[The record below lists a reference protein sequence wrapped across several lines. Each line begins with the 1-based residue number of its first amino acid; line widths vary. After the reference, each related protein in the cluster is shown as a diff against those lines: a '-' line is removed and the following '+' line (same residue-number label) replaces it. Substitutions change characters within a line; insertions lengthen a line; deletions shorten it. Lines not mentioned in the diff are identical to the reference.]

1 MRRIRA
7 GSRPPRRPRRGRASH
22 PRVAHIVTY
31 YVTFCSGVQR
41 GRAEG
46 GSGQQG
52 AMALSIRRRSGA
64 GWRPPQAG
72 PRESQPPASCSHC
85 HVLRDI
91 LLERAA
97 GDATGLG
104 GGALR
109 TARRRVSFETR
120 RKVAGWTG
128 LEPATSCVTG
138 RRSNQLSYH
147 PVVGRRLL
155 SGWEKQSQARTR
167 QNLRRIA
174 RVRRQ
179 PEALPVNT
187 HWLHTG
193 LGALLDFTDWRHAE
207 NASFADIYAVA
218 LRRNRRSF
226 PVTLRWRH
234 TGTGSDARRCSLV
247 SQRQRKVCP
256 SIRLGV
262 TSDWEVLPVNARWL
276 CAGSG
281 TLGDR
286 MRPRAA
292 TGRPP
297 EAIRRLRCATRLVRP
312 GSRNDLRASCLVRNP
327 RRRGGRV
334 PSCPL

>member
-1 MRRIRA
+1 M
-7 GSRPPRRPRRGRASH
+7 
-22 PRVAHIVTY
+22 
-31 YVTFCSGVQR
+31 
-41 GRAEG
+41 
-46 GSGQQG
+46 
-52 AMALSIRRRSGA
+52 
-64 GWRPPQAG
+64 
-72 PRESQPPASCSHC
+72 
-85 HVLRDI
+85 
-91 LLERAA
+91 
-97 GDATGLG
+97 
-104 GGALR
+104 
-109 TARRRVSFETR
+109 
-120 RKVAGWTG
+120 AGWTG

-234 TGTGSDARRCSLV
+234 TGTGSNARRCSLA
-247 SQRQRKVCP
+247 SQRQRKRCP
-256 SIRLGV
+256 SLFVWRRKG
-262 TSDWEVLPVNARWL
+262 SGSNARRCLLASQRQRKRCPSMFVGVAKAAEAMPVDVCWRHK
-276 CAGSG
+276 GSG
-281 TLGDR
+281 SN
-286 MRPRAA
+286 A
-292 TGRPP
+292 
-297 EAIRRLRCATRLVRP
+297 RR
-312 GSRNDLRASCLVRNP
+312 
-327 RRRGGRV
+327 
-334 PSCPL
+334 